1 MKSKQNLIANL
12 RNETVEHSISLDE
25 FLQKTE
31 KEPKKFLRNIF
42 QLTRD
47 MVYYFI
53 PEGIEEYPGEPKSTA
68 YDLSNLLEKNTQR
81 PFFADKF
88 FSKKFI
94 KLIEGLKDNST
105 SNSIYLFEGP
115 KGSGKSTFL
124 TNFITKFEEYALTEE
139 GMTYETL
146 WRLNLN
152 ELNSTDKNKTEI
164 NIPCPHHDH
173 PIIQIQ
179 KKHRKQLLEELIQDE
194 KFKKQLFEDKEYR
207 WIFEKDPC
215 TICTSVYSQLTQKD
229 LEPEKILNMI
239 RAKRFKFDRRKG
251 QGISVWNPKD
261 PIKNQ
266 IELDKYLQEQLNKI
280 FGSSDAVL
288 YKYPQLA
295 RTNNGIYALMDIKGE
310 NQKRLLGLHSVVSDS
325 VERAEELEEKISS
338 LFIGL
343 TNPED
348 KEAFEKDKAFRDRI
362 VVKKVPYV
370 LVPQTEIQI
379 YKSEFGEQI
388 EQQFLPGVLE
398 NFAKIVVSSRLKIKS
413 EPLKKWINNPER
425 YANYTDKDMLLL
437 KMEIYGGKIPDW
449 LSKEDKNN
457 FTREV
462 KEKVLGESES
472 EGFDGLSGRTSIKE
486 LRNFMSTYQSKD
498 RKCFT
503 MEMVQEF
510 FEGIMK
516 PSYTEIEEKADIS
529 AEVLTAVKK
538 SYDYK
543 VLEEVQECLYR
554 YNDEEIS
561 KTIQNYLF
569 AINYSPK
576 EQTIKCIYTGD
587 EIVIGEQFFQG
598 IERVIAEA
606 GGMFLPEKPEL
617 KELGYKKFRI
627 QMHKDFATQTLPQE
641 MLVEEK
647 KITETDQ
654 YKDLFAIYSENLK
667 KSALLPYLKNENFR
681 DALKKYGKKCFE
693 IYDEKIK
700 RDVGF
705 LLENL
710 QKKFNYREE
719 DAKEI
724 CLYVLDKK
732 S

>member
-1 MKSKQNLIANL
+1 M
-12 RNETVEHSISLDE
+12 
-25 FLQKTE
+25 
-31 KEPKKFLRNIF
+31 EPKRPDKKSNRNGSIF
-42 QLTRD
+42 T
-47 MVYYFI
+47 
-53 PEGIEEYPGEPKSTA
+53 
-68 YDLSNLLEKNTQR
+68 
-81 PFFADKF
+81 
-88 FSKKFI
+88 
-94 KLIEGLKDNST
+94 
-105 SNSIYLFEGP
+105 
-115 KGSGKSTFL
+115 
-124 TNFITKFEEYALTEE
+124 
-139 GMTYETL
+139 
-146 WRLNLN
+146 
-152 ELNSTDKNKTEI
+152 
-164 NIPCPHHDH
+164 
-173 PIIQIQ
+173 
-179 KKHRKQLLEELIQDE
+179 
-194 KFKKQLFEDKEYR
+194 
-207 WIFEKDPC
+207 
-215 TICTSVYSQLTQKD
+215 
-229 LEPEKILNMI
+229 
-239 RAKRFKFDRRKG
+239 
-251 QGISVWNPKD
+251 
-261 PIKNQ
+261 
-266 IELDKYLQEQLNKI
+266 
-280 FGSSDAVL
+280 
-288 YKYPQLA
+288 

-449 LSKEDKNN
+449 LSKEDK
-457 FTREV
+457 
-462 KEKVLGESES
+462 
-472 EGFDGLSGRTSIKE
+472 
-486 LRNFMSTYQSKD
+486 
-498 RKCFT
+498 
-503 MEMVQEF
+503 
-510 FEGIMK
+510 
-516 PSYTEIEEKADIS
+516 
-529 AEVLTAVKK
+529 K

-667 KSALLPYLKNENFR
+667 KN
-681 DALKKYGKKCFE
+681 GKKCFE

>member
-152 ELNSTDKNKTEI
+152 ELNSSDKNKTEM
-164 NIPCPHHDH
+164 D
-173 PIIQIQ
+173 Q
-179 KKHRKQLLEELIQDE
+179 
-194 KFKKQLFEDKEYR
+194 
-207 WIFEKDPC
+207 
-215 TICTSVYSQLTQKD
+215 
-229 LEPEKILNMI
+229 
-239 RAKRFKFDRRKG
+239 
-251 QGISVWNPKD
+251 
-261 PIKNQ
+261 
-266 IELDKYLQEQLNKI
+266 YLQEQLNKI
-280 FGSSDAVL
+280 FESSDAVL

-348 KEAFEKDKAFRDRI
+348 KDAFEKDKAFRDRI
-362 VVKKVPYV
+362 VVRKIPYV

-398 NFAKIVVSSRLKIKS
+398 NFAKIVVSSRLNIKS
-413 EPLKKWINNPER
+413 EPLKKWINSPER

-543 VLEEVQECLYR
+543 VLEEVQNVYI
-554 YNDEEIS
+554 DI
-561 KTIQNYLF
+561 
-569 AINYSPK
+569 
-576 EQTIKCIYTGD
+576 
-587 EIVIGEQFFQG
+587 
-598 IERVIAEA
+598 
-606 GGMFLPEKPEL
+606 MM
-617 KELGYKKFRI
+617 KK
-627 QMHKDFATQTLPQE
+627 
-641 MLVEEK
+641 
-647 KITETDQ
+647 
-654 YKDLFAIYSENLK
+654 
-667 KSALLPYLKNENFR
+667 
-681 DALKKYGKKCFE
+681 
-693 IYDEKIK
+693 
-700 RDVGF
+700 
-705 LLENL
+705 
-710 QKKFNYREE
+710 
-719 DAKEI
+719 
-724 CLYVLDKK
+724 
-732 S
+732 

>member
-12 RNETVEHSISLDE
+12 RNETVKHSISLDE

-139 GMTYETL
+139 GITYETL
-146 WRLNLN
+146 WRLNLH
-152 ELNSTDKNKTEI
+152 ELNSKEKNQTEL

-179 KKHRKQLLEELIQDE
+179 KKHRKQLLEELIHDE

-215 TICTSVYSQLTQKD
+215 TICTSVYSQLTKKD

-325 VERAEELEEKISS
+325 VERAEEL
-338 LFIGL
+338 
-343 TNPED
+343 
-348 KEAFEKDKAFRDRI
+348 
-362 VVKKVPYV
+362 
-370 LVPQTEIQI
+370 
-379 YKSEFGEQI
+379 GEQI

-398 NFAKIVVSSRLKIKS
+398 NFAKIVVSSRLNIKS
-413 EPLKKWINNPER
+413 EPLKKWINSPER

-543 VLEEVQECLYR
+543 VLEEVQNVYI
-554 YNDEEIS
+554 DI
-561 KTIQNYLF
+561 
-569 AINYSPK
+569 
-576 EQTIKCIYTGD
+576 
-587 EIVIGEQFFQG
+587 
-598 IERVIAEA
+598 
-606 GGMFLPEKPEL
+606 MM
-617 KELGYKKFRI
+617 KK
-627 QMHKDFATQTLPQE
+627 
-641 MLVEEK
+641 
-647 KITETDQ
+647 
-654 YKDLFAIYSENLK
+654 
-667 KSALLPYLKNENFR
+667 
-681 DALKKYGKKCFE
+681 
-693 IYDEKIK
+693 
-700 RDVGF
+700 
-705 LLENL
+705 
-710 QKKFNYREE
+710 
-719 DAKEI
+719 
-724 CLYVLDKK
+724 
-732 S
+732 